1 MSVADTTASNSSS
14 TATTPPS
21 SPAAKAAGGGGKGG
35 LEGVVAARSEICFI
49 DGEAGRLVYRGY
61 DIEDLVENVT
71 FEETAYLLWE
81 EKLPNRQELSQLRQ
95 QLAASMALP
104 AHAMTILK
112 SLPAQTQPMDA
123 LRTVVSALAATD
135 QDVASNEAAANERK
149 AVRLTAQFPT
159 IVTAFHRLRN
169 NQQPVQP
176 DPNLSLAGNFLYM
189 MTGKRPHDTLV
200 RVLDA
205 ALVLHAE

>member
-14 TATTPPS
+14 TTATPS
-21 SPAAKAAGGGGKGG
+21 SPAAKAAGGGGGGKGG

-81 EKLPNRQELSQLRQ
+81 GELPNRQELTQLRQ

-104 AHAMTILK
+104 AHAMTVLK
-112 SLPAQTQPMDA
+112 SLPAQT
-123 LRTVVSALAATD
+123 
-135 QDVASNEAAANERK
+135 
-149 AVRLTAQFPT
+149 
-159 IVTAFHRLRN
+159 
-169 NQQPVQP
+169 
-176 DPNLSLAGNFLYM
+176 
-189 MTGKRPHDTLV
+189 
-200 RVLDA
+200 
-205 ALVLHAE
+205 

>member
-1 MSVADTTASNSSS
+1 
-14 TATTPPS
+14 
-21 SPAAKAAGGGGKGG
+21 
-35 LEGVVAARSEICFI
+35 
-49 DGEAGRLVYRGY
+49 
-61 DIEDLVENVT
+61 
-71 FEETAYLLWE
+71 
-81 EKLPNRQELSQLRQ
+81 
-95 QLAASMALP
+95 MALP

-135 QDVASNEAAANERK
+135 PDVASNEAAANERK

-159 IVTAFHRLRN
+159 VVTAFHRLRN

-189 MTGKRPHDTLV
+189 MTGKRPHETLV

-205 ALVLHAE
+205 ALVLHAEHGMNASTFTARVIAATLADMHAAITGALRRAQGPAARRGERGGHAAPA